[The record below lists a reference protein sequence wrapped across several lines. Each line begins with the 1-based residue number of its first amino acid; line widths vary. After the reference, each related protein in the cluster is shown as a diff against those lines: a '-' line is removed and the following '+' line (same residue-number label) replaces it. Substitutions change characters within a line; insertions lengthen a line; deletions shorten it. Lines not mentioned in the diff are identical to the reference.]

1 MNTTENEA
9 AAQTAS
15 LVEFSDEALRKLYS
29 IGELQHFSSG
39 NVMVGEGET
48 EYSVYIVLD
57 GQAHVTLARPKG
69 PFTLAVLEPGS
80 IFGELSFFDRMPRS
94 AQVSVL
100 EDCSVLKISEGAF
113 KQLLEQDPET
123 AVAFMMEMSRILSLR
138 LRKMNQLVQTL
149 LS

>member
-1 MNTTENEA
+1 M
-9 AAQTAS
+9 AS
-15 LVEFSDEALRKLYS
+15 SRTVPKAVLRW
-29 IGELQHFSSG
+29 IRG
-39 NVMVGEGET
+39 
-48 EYSVYIVLD
+48 
-57 GQAHVTLARPKG
+57 KG

-138 LRKMNQLVQTL
+138 LRNMNQLVQTL

>member
-1 MNTTENEA
+1 MPRY
-9 AAQTAS
+9 AAQIGST
-15 LVEFSDEALRKLYS
+15 LTGLRRTHAADL
-29 IGELQHFSSG
+29 G
-39 NVMVGEGET
+39 NVG
-48 EYSVYIVLD
+48 
-57 GQAHVTLARPKG
+57 
-69 PFTLAVLEPGS
+69 LEPGS

-138 LRKMNQLVQTL
+138 LRNMNQLVQTL